1 MIQQY
6 CRYLLAMTIAL
17 CGGCVAASYPEPV
30 AITLQSD
37 GVYCHKKIPT
47 IGTSDLMRPNQ
58 KGDDW
63 IDYYGPCS
71 GPTVAEMQ
79 AEQRRFESHRFAREF
94 GDEG

>member
-1 MIQQY
+1 
-6 CRYLLAMTIAL
+6 
-17 CGGCVAASYPEPV
+17 
-30 AITLQSD
+30 
-37 GVYCHKKIPT
+37 
-47 IGTSDLMRPNQ
+47 MRPNQ